1 MAYEY
6 DTDLQKL
13 MASDLPNLVKTD
25 IKTFLDWQFNES
37 CCENGTS
44 FDILQRGCI
53 YGAIGR
59 IKQLGFCEDSI
70 YAVEVGYV
78 SILDWLTQNEY
89 LLQEFVFPT
98 SLYMKCL
105 QTLILSLNKNCNQV
119 AWFHLLP
126 RKMQFHIIYFQELL
140 WRARI
145 VALSQLDVSGSE

>member
-13 MASDLPNLVKTD
+13 MASDIPNLVKTD
-25 IKTFLDWQFNES
+25 IKKFLDWQYDES

-44 FDILQRGCI
+44 FGILQRGCI
-53 YGAIGR
+53 YGAIGK

-70 YAVEVGYV
+70 YAVEEGYV
-78 SILDWLTQNEY
+78 SILDWLTQNKYMLE
-89 LLQEFVFPT
+89 EFVFPT

-105 QTLILSLNKNCNQV
+105 KELILGSNKNCDQV
-119 AWFHLLP
+119 AGFHLLP

-140 WRARI
+140 WRAREE
-145 VALSQLDVSGSE
+145 ALSQLGVSDCE